1 VEPSNSLRECLRGFG
16 ADPNRGIRNVI
27 QSAHETSVR
36 ALCKRPKGPFH
47 IVALGDS
54 VMWGQGLN
62 SDKFARKVQQEL
74 GWALVGPRM
83 VQGPYIFA
91 HSGATVA
98 EHGKDSEEF
107 TNPPPDLANLK
118 PPQELPLSYPS
129 IPRQLE
135 MAKSWLSE
143 KGIGHDQV
151 DLVLLNGGINDVGAL
166 QILDPSVDSAW
177 VRERTRQKL
186 EFMYNPVDGVGL
198 LPKVLETFPKA
209 KVVISNYFQIIST
222 DTDLNVL
229 YGLILFFFPWAI
241 PVIPVTA
248 ILRNK
253 LDKQSEA
260 FNGQWMEDMNSII
273 EGVRSIEPDK
283 AERICLVDVQ
293 FSDRNAYG
301 APESYLWLLLA
312 NDQMKDARIKDCE
325 DAKNHPWGE
334 DVEFYCGTASAFH
347 PNPAGTDRYRDAIM
361 SGITSRGW
369 IEEWRGG
376 PWTPVREEMTASMNP
391 PLGTP
396 EERLTQWT
404 GKISAR
410 ELQSPHLPV
419 HGTIDISRDGRVVKR
434 VPTDA
439 EFSWTFARITMIDRE
454 REIQWIQDDRVTVQ
468 EPYAKPFVLLNGV
481 KTAYPL

>member
-1 VEPSNSLRECLRGFG
+1 VEPPTSLRECLAGFRT
-16 ADPNRGIRNVI
+16 DPNRGIRVVM

-62 SDKFARKVQQEL
+62 WDKFARRVQQEL
-74 GWALVGPRM
+74 GGALAGPRM
-83 VQGPYIFA
+83 VQEPYIFA
-91 HSGATVA
+91 HSGAT
-98 EHGKDSEEF
+98 
-107 TNPPPDLANLK
+107 LK
-118 PPQELPLSYPS
+118 PLETTHEWKEALRPPQELPLSYPS

-135 MAKSWLSE
+135 MAESWLSE
-143 KGIGHDQV
+143 MQIGHDQV
-151 DLVLLNGGINDVGAL
+151 GLVLLNGGLNDVGVFNVL
-166 QILDPSVDSAW
+166 SPSPSVTSDSL
-177 VRERTRQKL
+177 RRLTQEKMNNMRDFL
-186 EFMYNPVDGVGL
+186 PV
-198 LPKVLETFPKA
+198 VLERFPKA
-209 KVVISNYFQIIST
+209 KVVIPNYFQIIST
-222 DTDLNVL
+222 DTDLNALNVL
-229 YGLILFFFPWAI
+229 LLFFFAAA
-241 PVIPVTA
+241 IPVTA

-253 LDKQSEA
+253 LDKQTEA
-260 FNGQWMEDMNSII
+260 FNGTWMEEMNSII
-273 EGVRSIEPDK
+273 EEIHSTTPDK

-301 APESYLWLLLA
+301 APDSYLWDIA
-312 NDQMKDARIKDCE
+312 QVGFDFVTRDQVEDARIRECA
-325 DAKNHPWGE
+325 DAENHPWGE
-334 DVEFYCGTASAFH
+334 DVEWYCDEAAAFH
-347 PNPAGTDRYRDAIM
+347 PNVAGANRYRDAIM
-361 SGITSRGW
+361 SGITSKGW

-376 PWTPVREEMTASMNP
+376 PWTWVLEEMTASMDP

-439 EFSWTFARITMIDRE
+439 EFSWTFARTIIINRE
-454 REIQWIQDDRVTVQ
+454 RWIQDDRVTVQ
-468 EPYAKPFVLLNGV
+468 APYAKPFVLLSGV
-481 KTAYPL
+481 KSAYPL

>member
-1 VEPSNSLRECLRGFG
+1 VEPSTSLRECLRGFG

-62 SDKFARKVQQEL
+62 WDKFARKVQREL
-74 GWALVGPRM
+74 GSALAGPRM
-83 VQGPYIFA
+83 VQEPYIFA

-98 EHGKDSEEF
+98 EHGKDSNVDVD
-107 TNPPPDLANLK
+107 NPPPELADLK

-135 MAKSWLSE
+135 MAKSWLRK

-177 VRERTRQKL
+177 VRERTRQRMVHMKA
-186 EFMYNPVDGVGL
+186 L
-198 LPKVLETFPKA
+198 LPVVLGTFPKA
-209 KVVISNYFQIIST
+209 KVVIPNYFQIIST

-229 YGLILFFFPWAI
+229 YGLILFFFPAAI

-325 DAKNHPWGE
+325 DAKNYPWKE

-347 PNPAGTDRYRDAIM
+347 PNPAGTDRYRDVIM

-376 PWTPVREEMTASMNP
+376 PWTWVVEEMTASMNP

-468 EPYAKPFVLLNGV
+468 APYAKPFVLLSGV